1 MKYLIILILLI
12 SNLNLAE
19 DRIKIGI
26 DEQLGKQIP
35 LDITYKDEQ
44 GNPVLLK
51 DLMGK
56 PTVFTF
62 VYYDCPGICTPL
74 LNSLA
79 KVVEVSDLKPG
90 VDYNII
96 SLSFDDTDTPELAT
110 RKKHNYLDMIEKE
123 FPSEAWRFLTGDS
136 TEIRQLTDAAGFY
149 FQRDGKEFIHSG
161 AFIFVTGDG
170 KITRYLF
177 PGYSEK
183 GGFSILPFD
192 FKMAVTETQEGK
204 VTPTIARFLQFC
216 FSYDPEGKTY
226 VFNITRVLGA
236 GMIVLVIGFVL
247 FLTIK
252 PKKAQVKRGSEY
264 DK

>member
-1 MKYLIILILLI
+1 MNKIIYIILFVFVPVI
-12 SNLNLAE
+12 SAQ
-19 DRIKIGI
+19 DKIKIGI
-26 DEQLGKQIP
+26 DEQLGAVIP
-35 LDITYKDEQ
+35 MDITYIDENGQ
-44 GNPVLLK
+44 PVMLR

-56 PTVFTF
+56 PTIFTF

-74 LNSLA
+74 LNSLT
-79 KVVEVSDLKPG
+79 EVINKSDLKPG

-96 SLSFDDTDTPELAT
+96 SVSIDETDPPALAL
-110 RKKHNYLDMIEKE
+110 RKKKNYLEMIEKE
-123 FPSEAWRFLTGDS
+123 ISPEAWRFLTGDS
-136 TEIRQLTDAAGFY
+136 VKIKELTDAAGFY
-149 FQRDGKEFIHSG
+149 YQRDGKEFIHSG

-183 GGFSILPFD
+183 GGFNILPFD
-192 FKMAVTETQEGK
+192 FKMAVTETQKGK

-236 GMIVLVIGFVL
+236 GMLLAVVGFVI
-247 FLTIK
+247 FLTVK
-252 PKKAQVKRGSEY
+252 PKKKSGGS
-264 DK
+264 K